1 MSSSQLVQALAT
13 RLIVDMS
20 STKGR
25 NKILKSNNAELVKVS
40 ECDTTFLLSQLEPTR
55 LEKLLLNLKE

>member
-40 ECDTTFLLSQLEPTR
+40 ECDTTFLLSQLER
-55 LEKLLLNLKE
+55 SWYCS